1 MELTSQ
7 KMRKLAPE
15 LDPLR
20 LGTGWTPDELS
31 KPQIIVESTFGDSH
45 LDKLVNAACK
55 GAAEAGGH
63 GARYFA
69 TDICDGESQGTDGI
83 NFSLASREMIANMI
97 EIHANAT
104 PFDGGVYISSCD
116 KGMPANLMGLAR
128 VNIPSVV
135 VTGGTMHAG
144 PELLTLE
151 QLGMYSAKYERG
163 EIDEA
168 KLNWAKQNACPSCG
182 ACSFIGTASTMQIMA
197 EALGL
202 ALPGSALLPA
212 TSPDLV
218 EYARRAG
225 YQAVVLA
232 KQGLRPSD
240 IVTMD
245 SFENAIMVHAAISGS
260 TNALLHLPAIAHEFG
275 ISIDGNTFDRLHR
288 GAKYLLDIRP
298 AGRWPAEFFYYAG
311 GVPAIMEEIRDV
323 LHLDAMTITGKT
335 LGETGAD
342 LDRMFL
348 ISSAITKA
356 FHGDGETYARHLR
369 QGERAEPE
377 GMIVHLNPTEQRT
390 IIEALVEQQ
399 ERQEQAMSQTEQLL
413 RRMTGSITAYMDEV
427 GRYPLHI
434 SDYDKTVLAIRDGEF
449 DAFKNLYPRV
459 SDQTDDLLIEVAGRP
474 GVVGGNMTLILL
486 AAVERFSPEA
496 YLTACKRAVETGDSW
511 RVQTLVKESEGRLS
525 EPLPSLHGEV
535 ILYAYTNNCRNIA
548 KDLIAQCTPEQI
560 ASVPPK
566 LLRWVAEK
574 LDFQTAVDLV
584 DKGVRPGDEVAGI
597 LRTLTGQ
604 HQEWMAERLLEH
616 GMPVEPDNYDALYA
630 CVSNQAVGAAK
641 LLLDRGIDLE
651 QYQLWA
657 EHRPKG
663 DGYTETMEELAA
675 YWSEL
680 QNSTQ
685 PEDSPMKGMN
695 L

>member
-1 MELTSQ
+1 MSINIWTDSMQHAALLGKPVLFTNWLIQRDIIPDGWYCYDLRGTHKSPST
-7 KMRKLAPE
+7 RTTLVDHAADYHAGTVLSPI
-15 LDPLR
+15 PLKHE
-20 LGTGWTPDELS
+20 GT
-31 KPQIIVESTFGDSH
+31 
-45 LDKLVNAACK
+45 
-55 GAAEAGGH
+55 
-63 GARYFA
+63 
-69 TDICDGESQGTDGI
+69 
-83 NFSLASREMIANMI
+83 ASR
-97 EIHANAT
+97 
-104 PFDGGVYISSCD
+104 
-116 KGMPANLMGLAR
+116 R
-128 VNIPSVV
+128 VN
-135 VTGGTMHAG
+135 GTFY
-144 PELLTLE
+144 LLGEEMTLE
-151 QLGMYSAKYERG
+151 QFCEEHDLAYPQDNREFVLRPASLDEVGLFYSE
-163 EIDEA
+163 E
-168 KLNWAKQNACPSCG
+168 KLD
-182 ACSFIGTASTMQIMA
+182 
-197 EALGL
+197 EALGTVGHL
-202 ALPGSALLPA
+202 RMDFGHGEKEFWHTWWPHNEDRFNTPEFKEVLQRFVDDLRQTGLLKNLGAMDAYCWQHGGSITEDRRSYGYIAETENYRFCLRCTPFPG
-212 TSPDLV
+212 
-218 EYARRAG
+218 EYQG
-225 YQAVVLA
+225 YLYL
-232 KQGLRPSD
+232 KWYEDSRP
-240 IVTMD
+240 VTK
-245 SFENAIMVHAAISGS
+245 SF
-260 TNALLHLPAIAHEFG
+260 
-275 ISIDGNTFDRLHR
+275 
-288 GAKYLLDIRP
+288 
-298 AGRWPAEFFYYAG
+298 
-311 GVPAIMEEIRDV
+311 
-323 LHLDAMTITGKT
+323 ITGKT

>member
-1 MELTSQ
+1 MT
-7 KMRKLAPE
+7 
-15 LDPLR
+15 
-20 LGTGWTPDELS
+20 
-31 KPQIIVESTFGDSH
+31 
-45 LDKLVNAACK
+45 
-55 GAAEAGGH
+55 
-63 GARYFA
+63 RYFA
-69 TDICDGESQGTDGI
+69 QNTPRAGLEHMMMSVPGFQKRGGGMMILSRFCYKPEDVDCRYCLHYRRRSCQVRTCPYIAERLKSGAIEYLDLILEYFGHIPHAGLHKRIQAVEHWSGPDQAVLHTVSVHLRSRFADRVWDDAPPGYLAALYL
-83 NFSLASREMIANMI
+83 LASKERLWQ
-97 EIHANAT
+97 
-104 PFDGGVYISSCD
+104 
-116 KGMPANLMGLAR
+116 PALPALSHDSIDFSRIVSKPHGFA
-128 VNIPSVV
+128 IQDYPIF
-135 VTGGTMHAG
+135 
-144 PELLTLE
+144 
-151 QLGMYSAKYERG
+151 YSARRLYDLKSPM
-163 EIDEA
+163 EA
-168 KLNWAKQNACPSCG
+168 EDLAHPKLVS
-182 ACSFIGTASTMQIMA
+182 
-197 EALGL
+197 
-202 ALPGSALLPA
+202 
-212 TSPDLV
+212 
-218 EYARRAG
+218 
-225 YQAVVLA
+225 
-232 KQGLRPSD
+232 
-240 IVTMD
+240 
-245 SFENAIMVHAAISGS
+245 
-260 TNALLHLPAIAHEFG
+260 
-275 ISIDGNTFDRLHR
+275 
-288 GAKYLLDIRP
+288 
-298 AGRWPAEFFYYAG
+298 
-311 GVPAIMEEIRDV
+311 
-323 LHLDAMTITGKT
+323 
-335 LGETGAD
+335 D
-342 LDRMFL
+342 LD
-348 ISSAITKA
+348 